1 MIIYCYC
8 KGAFMSGYTDWT
20 IKETI
25 QRIDNGKMYLP
36 ALQRKFVWKAD
47 QIIKLF
53 DSILRGY
60 PIGTFLFW
68 NLADA
73 ENIHEYSFYK
83 FLTHY
88 DEDSN
93 KHNELAPFPQL
104 ENKEGYYGVLDGQQR
119 LSSIYLALQGTY
131 KFRKYRER
139 IARERKLCINLTKE
153 ANKFDIDD
161 ENELTYQLDFLT
173 DAEINEP
180 KENEYWIEIKKILM
194 FEDIEDANNLADSI
208 SDENEKLK
216 PYIKTIRTNL
226 RRVYDVLCGENKIVN
241 FYNVKQKS
249 LDEILDIFVRVNS
262 GGTVLTKTD
271 LLMSTIVVHWKEAR
285 SIFDEFVE
293 KLNEDKKFRFDTD
306 LIVRTAL
313 CLIGQPA
320 KVEVKKFN
328 SRVVGEIENN
338 WDKIKQAIEKMA
350 DILKSFGFTNS
361 TMTSYLATIPISL
374 YIYNNGDTKSKQ
386 AKQNIRTY
394 ITISLINQIF
404 GRASNSV
411 IDKFK
416 KSLNEENS
424 FSALMNRYKNDFI
437 ITDET
442 LEEILTRN
450 KKDAYSLMILTF
462 LYPEMKY
469 EQISFHQDHMHPE
482 SKFNKSELES
492 KGRNWF
498 DIRNSIPNLHILK
511 GDENQSKNDI
521 TLEEWVAENPNFK
534 DKFIT
539 DENMNFAFDNFE
551 YFYNHRKNNI
561 KNDLISK
568 LGNFYIAETTI
579 QQ

>member
-1 MIIYCYC
+1 
-8 KGAFMSGYTDWT
+8 MSGYTDWT

-25 QRIDNGKMYLP
+25 KRIDSGKMYLP
-36 ALQRKFVWKAD
+36 ALQRKFVWKAE

-88 DEDSN
+88 DEDSS

-139 IARERKLCINLTKE
+139 YARERKLCINLAKE
-153 ANKFDIDD
+153 AKKHGYDEEDD
-161 ENELTYQLDFLT
+161 ELTYSLDFRT
-173 DAEINEP
+173 DTEINEY
-180 KENEYWIEIKKILM
+180 KDNEYWIEVKKILM
-194 FEDIEDANNLADSI
+194 FNDIEDANDMADTI
-208 SDENEKLK
+208 IEENPKLNSLK
-216 PYIKTIRTNL
+216 KIIRTNL
-226 RRVYDVLCGENKIVN
+226 RRIYDILCGENKIIN

-285 SIFDEFVE
+285 SIFDEFVDS
-293 KLNEDKKFRFDTD
+293 LNEDKKFKFDTD

-328 SRVVGEIENN
+328 SLVVGQIEKN
-338 WDKIKQAIEKMA
+338 WENIKFAIEKMSYL
-350 DILKSFGFTNS
+350 LKEFGFTNS
-361 TMTSYLATIPISL
+361 TMTSFLATIPISL
-374 YIYNNGDTKSKQ
+374 YIYNHGDIKTEV
-386 AKQNIRTY
+386 AKQSIRTY

-411 IDKFK
+411 IDRFK

-424 FSALMNRYKNDFI
+424 FAVLMNKYKSDFTI
-437 ITDET
+437 SDET
-442 LEEILTRN
+442 LEEILIRN

-482 SKFNKSELES
+482 SKFNKIELE
-492 KGRNWF
+492 KRGLNWF
-498 DIRNSIPNLHILK
+498 DKRNSIPNLRILK
-511 GDENQSKNDI
+511 GDENQSKKN
-521 TLEEWVAENPNFK
+521 TPLKEWINENPTYK
-534 DKFIT
+534 DKFISE
-539 DENMNFAFDNFE
+539 DGMDYSFENFE
-551 YFYNHRKNNI
+551 HFYEHRKSNI
-561 KNDLISK
+561 KKELIKK
-568 LGNFYIAETTI
+568 LGDFYISDTTL
-579 QQ
+579 

>member
-1 MIIYCYC
+1 
-8 KGAFMSGYTDWT
+8 MSGYTDWT

-180 KENEYWIEIKKILM
+180 KDNEYWIEIKKILM

-208 SDENEKLK
+208 IDENENLK

-350 DILKSFGFTNS
+350 DILKSFGFTHS

-374 YIYNNGDTKSKQ
+374 YIYNNGDTKSEQ
-386 AKQNIRTY
+386 AKQDIRTY

-416 KSLNEENS
+416 KSLNEDNS
-424 FSALMNRYKNDFI
+424 FSALMNKYKNDFI

-482 SKFNKSELES
+482 SKFNKSELEGQ
-492 KGRNWF
+492 GRNWF

-539 DENMNFAFDNFE
+539 DENMNFEFDNFE

-568 LGNFYIAETTI
+568 LGNFYIAETQAI

>member
-1 MIIYCYC
+1 
-8 KGAFMSGYTDWT
+8 MSGYTDWT

-25 QRIDNGKMYLP
+25 KRIDSGKMYLP
-36 ALQRKFVWKAD
+36 ALQRKFVWKAE

-88 DEDSN
+88 DEDSS

-139 IARERKLCINLTKE
+139 YARERKLCINLAKE
-153 ANKFDIDD
+153 AKKHGYDEEDD
-161 ENELTYQLDFLT
+161 ELTYSLDFRT
-173 DAEINEP
+173 DTEINEY
-180 KENEYWIEIKKILM
+180 KDNEYWIEVKKILM
-194 FEDIEDANNLADSI
+194 FNDIEDANDMADTI
-208 SDENEKLK
+208 IEENPKLNSLK
-216 PYIKTIRTNL
+216 KIIRTNL
-226 RRVYDVLCGENKIVN
+226 RRIYDVLCGENKIIN

-285 SIFDEFVE
+285 SIFDEFVDS
-293 KLNEDKKFRFDTD
+293 LNEDKKFKFDTD

-328 SRVVGEIENN
+328 SLVVGQIEKN
-338 WDKIKQAIEKMA
+338 WENIKFAIEKMSYL
-350 DILKSFGFTNS
+350 LKEFGFTNS

-374 YIYNNGDTKSKQ
+374 YIYNHGDIKTEV
-386 AKQNIRTY
+386 AKQSIRTY

-411 IDKFK
+411 IDRFK

-424 FSALMNRYKNDFI
+424 FAVLMNKYKSDFTI
-437 ITDET
+437 SDET
-442 LEEILTRN
+442 LEEILIRN

-482 SKFNKSELES
+482 SKFNKIELE
-492 KGRNWF
+492 KRGLNWF
-498 DIRNSIPNLHILK
+498 DKRNSIPNLRILK
-511 GDENQSKNDI
+511 GDENQSKKN
-521 TLEEWVAENPNFK
+521 TPLKEWINENPTYK
-534 DKFIT
+534 DKFISE
-539 DENMNFAFDNFE
+539 DGMDYSFENFE
-551 YFYNHRKNNI
+551 HFYEHRKSNI
-561 KNDLISK
+561 KKELIKK
-568 LGNFYIAETTI
+568 LGDFYISDTTL
-579 QQ
+579 

>member
-1 MIIYCYC
+1 
-8 KGAFMSGYTDWT
+8 MSGYTDWT

-25 QRIDNGKMYLP
+25 KRIDSGKMYLP
-36 ALQRKFVWKAD
+36 ALQRKFVWKAE

-88 DEDSN
+88 DEDSS

-139 IARERKLCINLTKE
+139 YARERKLCINLAKE
-153 ANKFDIDD
+153 ARKHGYDEEDD
-161 ENELTYQLDFLT
+161 ELTYSLDFLT
-173 DAEINEP
+173 DTEIN
-180 KENEYWIEIKKILM
+180 KDKDNEYWIEVKKILM
-194 FEDIEDANNLADSI
+194 FNDIEDANDMADTI
-208 SDENEKLK
+208 IEENPKLNSFK
-216 PYIKTIRTNL
+216 KIIRTNL
-226 RRVYDVLCGENKIVN
+226 RRIYDVLCGENKIIN

-285 SIFDEFVE
+285 SIFDEFVDS
-293 KLNEDKKFRFDTD
+293 LNEDKKFKFDTD

-328 SRVVGEIENN
+328 SLVVGQIEKN
-338 WDKIKQAIEKMA
+338 WENIKFAIEKMSYL
-350 DILKSFGFTNS
+350 LKEFGFTNS

-374 YIYNNGDTKSKQ
+374 YIYNHGDIKTEV
-386 AKQNIRTY
+386 AKQSIRTY

-411 IDKFK
+411 IDRFK

-424 FSALMNRYKNDFI
+424 FAVLMNKYKSDFTI
-437 ITDET
+437 SDET
-442 LEEILTRN
+442 LEEILIRN

-482 SKFNKSELES
+482 SKFNKIELE
-492 KGRNWF
+492 KRGLNWF
-498 DIRNSIPNLHILK
+498 DKRNSIPNLRILK
-511 GDENQSKNDI
+511 GDENQSKKD
-521 TLEEWVAENPNFK
+521 TPLKEWINENPTYK
-534 DKFIT
+534 DKFISE
-539 DENMNFAFDNFE
+539 DGMDYSFENFE
-551 YFYNHRKNNI
+551 HFYEHRKSNI
-561 KNDLISK
+561 KKELIKK
-568 LGNFYIAETTI
+568 LGDFYISDTTL
-579 QQ
+579 

>member
-1 MIIYCYC
+1 
-8 KGAFMSGYTDWT
+8 MSGYTDWT

-180 KENEYWIEIKKILM
+180 KDNEYWIEIKKILM

-208 SDENEKLK
+208 IDENENLK

-350 DILKSFGFTNS
+350 DILKSFGFTHS

-374 YIYNNGDTKSKQ
+374 YIYNNGDTKSEQ
-386 AKQNIRTY
+386 AKQDIRTY

-416 KSLNEENS
+416 KSLNEDNS
-424 FSALMNRYKNDFI
+424 FSALMNKYKNDFI

-450 KKDAYSLMILTF
+450 KKNAYSLMILTF

-482 SKFNKSELES
+482 SKFNKSELEGQ
-492 KGRNWF
+492 GRNWF

-539 DENMNFAFDNFE
+539 DKNMNFEFDNFE

-568 LGNFYIAETTI
+568 LGNFYIAETQAI

>member
-1 MIIYCYC
+1 
-8 KGAFMSGYTDWT
+8 MSGYTDWT

-25 QRIDNGKMYLP
+25 KRIDSGKMYLP
-36 ALQRKFVWKAD
+36 ALQRKFVWKAE

-88 DEDSN
+88 DGDSS

-139 IARERKLCINLTKE
+139 YARERKLCINLAKE
-153 ANKFDIDD
+153 ARKHGYDEEDD
-161 ENELTYQLDFLT
+161 ELTYSLDFLT
-173 DAEINEP
+173 DTEIN
-180 KENEYWIEIKKILM
+180 KDKDNEYWIEVKKILM
-194 FEDIEDANNLADSI
+194 FNDIEDANDMADTI
-208 SDENEKLK
+208 IEENPKLNSFK
-216 PYIKTIRTNL
+216 KIIRTNL
-226 RRVYDVLCGENKIVN
+226 RRIYDVLCGENKIIN

-285 SIFDEFVE
+285 SIFDEFVDS
-293 KLNEDKKFRFDTD
+293 LNEDKKFKFDTD

-328 SRVVGEIENN
+328 SLVVGQIEKN
-338 WDKIKQAIEKMA
+338 WENIKFAIEKMSYL
-350 DILKSFGFTNS
+350 LKEFGFTNS

-374 YIYNNGDTKSKQ
+374 YIYNHGDIKTEV
-386 AKQNIRTY
+386 AKQSIRTY

-411 IDKFK
+411 IDRFK

-424 FSALMNRYKNDFI
+424 FAVLMNKYKSDFTI
-437 ITDET
+437 SDET
-442 LEEILTRN
+442 LEEILIRN

-482 SKFNKSELES
+482 SKFNKIELE
-492 KGRNWF
+492 KRGLNWF
-498 DIRNSIPNLHILK
+498 DKRNSIPNLRILK
-511 GDENQSKNDI
+511 GDENQSKKD
-521 TLEEWVAENPNFK
+521 TPLKEWINENPTYK
-534 DKFIT
+534 DKFISE
-539 DENMNFAFDNFE
+539 DGMDYSFENFE
-551 YFYNHRKNNI
+551 HFYEHRKSNI
-561 KNDLISK
+561 KKELIKK
-568 LGNFYIAETTI
+568 LGDFYISDTTL
-579 QQ
+579 

>member
-1 MIIYCYC
+1 
-8 KGAFMSGYTDWT
+8 
-20 IKETI
+20 
-25 QRIDNGKMYLP
+25 
-36 ALQRKFVWKAD
+36 
-47 QIIKLF
+47 
-53 DSILRGY
+53 
-60 PIGTFLFW
+60 
-68 NLADA
+68 
-73 ENIHEYSFYK
+73 
-83 FLTHY
+83 
-88 DEDSN
+88 
-93 KHNELAPFPQL
+93 
-104 ENKEGYYGVLDGQQR
+104 
-119 LSSIYLALQGTY
+119 
-131 KFRKYRER
+131 
-139 IARERKLCINLTKE
+139 
-153 ANKFDIDD
+153 
-161 ENELTYQLDFLT
+161 
-173 DAEINEP
+173 
-180 KENEYWIEIKKILM
+180 M

-374 YIYNNGDTKSKQ
+374 YIYNNGDTKSEQ

>member
-1 MIIYCYC
+1 
-8 KGAFMSGYTDWT
+8 MSGYTDWT

-25 QRIDNGKMYLP
+25 KRIDSGKMYLP
-36 ALQRKFVWKAD
+36 ALQRKFVWKAE

-73 ENIHEYSFYK
+73 ENINEYSFYK

-88 DEDSN
+88 DEDSS

-104 ENKEGYYGVLDGQQR
+104 DNKEGYYGVLDGQQR

-139 IARERKLCINLTKE
+139 YARERKLCINLTKE
-153 ANKFDIDD
+153 AKKHGYDEEDD
-161 ENELTYQLDFLT
+161 ELTYSLDFLT
-173 DAEINEP
+173 DTEINEY
-180 KENEYWIEIKKILM
+180 KDGEYWIEVKKILM
-194 FEDIEDANNLADSI
+194 FNDIEDANDMADI
-208 SDENEKLK
+208 IIEENPKLNSLK
-216 PYIKTIRTNL
+216 KIIRTNL
-226 RRVYDVLCGENKIVN
+226 RRIYDVLCGENKIIN

-293 KLNEDKKFRFDTD
+293 SLNEDKKFKFDTD

-328 SRVVGEIENN
+328 SIVVGQIEKN
-338 WDKIKQAIEKMA
+338 WENIKLAIEKMSYL
-350 DILKSFGFTNS
+350 LKEFGFTNS

-374 YIYNNGDTKSKQ
+374 YIYNNGDIKTQ
-386 AKQNIRTY
+386 VAKQSIRTY

-411 IDKFK
+411 IDRFK

-424 FSALMNRYKNDFI
+424 FAVLMNKYKSDFTI
-437 ITDET
+437 SDET
-442 LEEILTRN
+442 LEEILIRN

-482 SKFNKSELES
+482 SKFNKIELER
-492 KGRNWF
+492 KGLNWF
-498 DIRNSIPNLHILK
+498 DKRNSIPNLRILK
-511 GDENQSKNDI
+511 GDENQSKNN
-521 TLEEWVAENPNFK
+521 TPLKEWINENPTYK
-534 DKFIT
+534 DKFISEY
-539 DENMNFAFDNFE
+539 DMDYSFENFE
-551 YFYNHRKNNI
+551 HFYEHRKSNI
-561 KNDLISK
+561 KKELIKK
-568 LGNFYIAETTI
+568 LGDFYISDTTL
-579 QQ
+579 

>member
-1 MIIYCYC
+1 
-8 KGAFMSGYTDWT
+8 MSGYTDWT

-25 QRIDNGKMYLP
+25 KRIDSGKMYLP
-36 ALQRKFVWKAD
+36 ALQRKFVWKAE

-88 DEDSN
+88 DEDSS

-139 IARERKLCINLTKE
+139 YARERKLCINLAKE
-153 ANKFDIDD
+153 AKKHGYDEEDD
-161 ENELTYQLDFLT
+161 ELTYSLDFRT
-173 DAEINEP
+173 DTEINEY
-180 KENEYWIEIKKILM
+180 KDNEYWIEVKKILM
-194 FEDIEDANNLADSI
+194 FNDIEDANDMADTI
-208 SDENEKLK
+208 IEENPKLNSFK
-216 PYIKTIRTNL
+216 KIIRTNL
-226 RRVYDVLCGENKIVN
+226 RRIYDILCGENKIIN

-285 SIFDEFVE
+285 SIFDEFVDS
-293 KLNEDKKFRFDTD
+293 LNEDKKFKFDTD

-328 SRVVGEIENN
+328 SLVVGQIEKN
-338 WDKIKQAIEKMA
+338 WENIKFAIEKMSYL
-350 DILKSFGFTNS
+350 LKEFGFTNS

-374 YIYNNGDTKSKQ
+374 YIYNHGDIKTEV
-386 AKQNIRTY
+386 AKQSIRTY

-411 IDKFK
+411 IDRFK

-424 FSALMNRYKNDFI
+424 FAVLMNKYKSDFTI
-437 ITDET
+437 SDET
-442 LEEILTRN
+442 LEEILIRN

-482 SKFNKSELES
+482 SKFNKIELE
-492 KGRNWF
+492 KRGLNWF
-498 DIRNSIPNLHILK
+498 DKRNSIPNLRILK
-511 GDENQSKNDI
+511 GDENQSKKN
-521 TLEEWVAENPNFK
+521 TPLKEWINENPTYK
-534 DKFIT
+534 DKFISE
-539 DENMNFAFDNFE
+539 DGMDYSFENFE
-551 YFYNHRKNNI
+551 HFYEHRKSNI
-561 KNDLISK
+561 KKELIKK
-568 LGNFYIAETTI
+568 LGDFYISDTTL
-579 QQ
+579 

>member
-1 MIIYCYC
+1 
-8 KGAFMSGYTDWT
+8 MSGYTDWT

-350 DILKSFGFTNS
+350 DILKKLWFYKFYHDILFSN
-361 TMTSYLATIPISL
+361 YP
-374 YIYNNGDTKSKQ
+374 D
-386 AKQNIRTY
+386 
-394 ITISLINQIF
+394 IF
-404 GRASNSV
+404 
-411 IDKFK
+411 I
-416 KSLNEENS
+416 
-424 FSALMNRYKNDFI
+424 
-437 ITDET
+437 
-442 LEEILTRN
+442 
-450 KKDAYSLMILTF
+450 
-462 LYPEMKY
+462 
-469 EQISFHQDHMHPE
+469 
-482 SKFNKSELES
+482 
-492 KGRNWF
+492 
-498 DIRNSIPNLHILK
+498 HI
-511 GDENQSKNDI
+511 
-521 TLEEWVAENPNFK
+521 
-534 DKFIT
+534 
-539 DENMNFAFDNFE
+539 
-551 YFYNHRKNNI
+551 
-561 KNDLISK
+561 
-568 LGNFYIAETTI
+568 
-579 QQ
+579 

>member
-1 MIIYCYC
+1 
-8 KGAFMSGYTDWT
+8 MSGYTDWT

-374 YIYNNGDTKSKQ
+374 YIYNNGDTKSEQ

-492 KGRNWF
+492 KRRNWF

>member
-1 MIIYCYC
+1 
-8 KGAFMSGYTDWT
+8 MSGYTDWT

-25 QRIDNGKMYLP
+25 KRIDSGKMYLP
-36 ALQRKFVWKAD
+36 ALQRKFVWKAE

-88 DEDSN
+88 DEDSS

-139 IARERKLCINLTKE
+139 YARERKLCINLAKE
-153 ANKFDIDD
+153 AKKHGYDEEDD
-161 ENELTYQLDFLT
+161 ELTYSLDFRT
-173 DAEINEP
+173 DTEINEY
-180 KENEYWIEIKKILM
+180 KDNEYWIEVKKILM
-194 FEDIEDANNLADSI
+194 FNDIEDANDMADTI
-208 SDENEKLK
+208 IEENPKLNSFK
-216 PYIKTIRTNL
+216 KIIRTNL
-226 RRVYDVLCGENKIVN
+226 RRIYDILCGENKIIN

-285 SIFDEFVE
+285 SIFDEFVDS
-293 KLNEDKKFRFDTD
+293 LNEDKKFKFDTD

-328 SRVVGEIENN
+328 SLVVGQIEKN
-338 WDKIKQAIEKMA
+338 WENIKFAIEKMSYL
-350 DILKSFGFTNS
+350 LKEFGFTNS

-374 YIYNNGDTKSKQ
+374 YIYNHGDIKTEV
-386 AKQNIRTY
+386 AKQSIRTY

-411 IDKFK
+411 IDRFK

-424 FSALMNRYKNDFI
+424 FAVLMNKYKSDFTI
-437 ITDET
+437 SDET

-482 SKFNKSELES
+482 SKFNKIELE
-492 KGRNWF
+492 KRGLNWF
-498 DIRNSIPNLHILK
+498 DKRNSIPNLRILK
-511 GDENQSKNDI
+511 GDENQSKKN
-521 TLEEWVAENPNFK
+521 TPLKEWINENPTYK
-534 DKFIT
+534 DKFISE
-539 DENMNFAFDNFE
+539 DGMDYSFENFE
-551 YFYNHRKNNI
+551 HFYEHRKSNI
-561 KNDLISK
+561 KKELIKK
-568 LGNFYIAETTI
+568 LGDFYISDTTL
-579 QQ
+579 

>member
-1 MIIYCYC
+1 
-8 KGAFMSGYTDWT
+8 MSGYTDWT

-180 KENEYWIEIKKILM
+180 KDNEYWIEIKKILM

-208 SDENEKLK
+208 IDENENLK

-350 DILKSFGFTNS
+350 DILKSFGFTHS

-374 YIYNNGDTKSKQ
+374 YIYNNGDTKSEQ
-386 AKQNIRTY
+386 AKQDIRTY

-482 SKFNKSELES
+482 SKFNKSELEGQ
-492 KGRNWF
+492 GRNWF

-539 DENMNFAFDNFE
+539 DENMNFEFDNFE

-568 LGNFYIAETTI
+568 LGNFYIAETQAI

>member
-1 MIIYCYC
+1 MIIYCYY

-208 SDENEKLK
+208 IDENEKLK

-361 TMTSYLATIPISL
+361 TITSYLATIPISL
-374 YIYNNGDTKSKQ
+374 YIYNNGDTKSEQ

-469 EQISFHQDHMHPE
+469 EQISFHQDHMNPE

-521 TLEEWVAENPNFK
+521 TLEEWVAERPNFK

>member
-1 MIIYCYC
+1 
-8 KGAFMSGYTDWT
+8 MSGYTDWT

-208 SDENEKLK
+208 IDENEKLK

-374 YIYNNGDTKSKQ
+374 YIYNNGDTKSEQ

-492 KGRNWF
+492 NGRNWF